1 MRSRKTTNLLE
12 TTGSH
17 SSAGTTSRVVRF
29 WYTLVTTV
37 MNTDRVIREL
47 DIRLSHLSDADRQEV
62 RDALR
67 EEIAR
72 ERRWVE
78 PELTVEAERER
89 RVESETLRDVLEGIV
104 RQVRLED
111 TVEEVLKQLA
121 RIATYDFA
129 ALALLDPGDR
139 FRVLAARGAAEP
151 VALVGT
157 TFPVPTDVPPEERW
171 PINVGDSESDP
182 RAFPLPGAPPLR
194 AWVGLP
200 LLVEGEVIGLLCF
213 GRTQPD
219 PYTDEELH
227 RVRTVVFSAA
237 AVIRKAQLLEHVR
250 RYALLMEQVVVVDQL
265 VFSGAKAPDVA
276 RAILEAAI
284 QFGSYEGGLLVLQTA
299 QGPVVAAGAG
309 DGFQG
314 IEGRKAP
321 ASLAATTLRR
331 LEPARLAEAAAAL
344 GTSLPAQALFL
355 VPLHTSDSYV
365 GTLALLDPNG
375 ESPDDRL
382 MESFASRAA
391 AAYLHAGRPRA

>member
-1 MRSRKTTNLLE
+1 
-12 TTGSH
+12 
-17 SSAGTTSRVVRF
+17 
-29 WYTLVTTV
+29 
-37 MNTDRVIREL
+37 MNTERVIREL

-89 RVESETLRDVLEGIV
+89 RVDSETLRDVLEGIV

-111 TVEEVLKQLA
+111 TVEEVLKQVA
-121 RIATYDFA
+121 RIVTYDFA
-129 ALALLDPGDR
+129 ALALLDPGDH
-139 FRVLAARGAAEP
+139 FRVRAVKGAAEP
-151 VALVGT
+151 AGLVGT
-157 TFPVPTDVPPEERW
+157 TFPLPADLPPEERW
-171 PINVGDSESDP
+171 PINVGDSEADP
-182 RAFPLPGAPPLR
+182 RTVPIPGAPPLR

-200 LLVEGEVIGLLCF
+200 LLVEGNVIGLLCF

-219 PYTDEELH
+219 PYLDEELH

-237 AVIRKAQLLEHVR
+237 AVIRKSQLLEQVR

-265 VFSGAKAPDVA
+265 VFSGAAVSEVA

-284 QFGSYEGGLLVLQTA
+284 QFGSYQGGLLVLQTS

-314 IEGRKAP
+314 TEGRRVP
-321 ASLAATTLRR
+321 ASLAATAVHR
-331 LEPARLAEAAAAL
+331 LEPAGLAEVAAAM
-344 GTSLPAQALFL
+344 GTTLPAEALFL
-355 VPLHTSDSYV
+355 VPLHTSDTYV

-382 MESFASRAA
+382 MESFGTRAA
-391 AAYLHAGRPRA
+391 VAYLHAGRARA

>member
-1 MRSRKTTNLLE
+1 
-12 TTGSH
+12 
-17 SSAGTTSRVVRF
+17 
-29 WYTLVTTV
+29 

-47 DIRLSHLSDADRQEV
+47 DIRLAHLSEADRQEV
-62 RDALR
+62 REALR

-89 RVESETLRDVLEGIV
+89 RVESETLREVLESIV
-104 RQVRLED
+104 RQVRLEN
-111 TVEEVLKQLA
+111 TVEEVLKQVA
-121 RIATYDFA
+121 RIVSYDFA

-139 FRVLAARGAAEP
+139 LRVRAARGAAEP
-151 VALVGT
+151 AGLVGT
-157 TFPVPTDVPPEERW
+157 TFPVPADLPPEERW
-171 PINVGDSESDP
+171 PISVGDAQAESRP
-182 RAFPLPGAPPLR
+182 MPIPGAPALR
-194 AWVGLP
+194 TWAGLP
-200 LLVEGEVIGLLCF
+200 LLVEGDVIGLLCF

-219 PYTDEELH
+219 PYPDEDLH

-237 AVIRKAQLLEHVR
+237 AVIRKAQLLEQVR

-265 VFSGAKAPDVA
+265 VFTGGTPPDVA

-284 QFGSYEGGLLVLQTA
+284 QFGSYEGGLLVLQTPE
-299 QGPVVAAGAG
+299 GPVVAAGTG

-314 IEGRKAP
+314 TEGRRAP
-321 ASLAATTLRR
+321 ATLAATVAGR
-331 LEPARLAEAAAAL
+331 LGPARLIEAGAAL
-344 GTSLPAQALFL
+344 RTQLPAQQVFL
-355 VPLHTSDSYV
+355 VPLNTNDTYV

-391 AAYLHAGRPRA
+391 AAYLHAIRPRS